1 MSDKEQKKKKEFTV
15 TVDRKRC
22 KGCGI
27 CIALCPT
34 DVLEME
40 HPEMKCRVAR
50 VEACIGCLMCE
61 MHCPDFAIVS
71 ALRETEGAAEEDD
84 AVVPAETK
92 RAP

>member
-1 MSDKEQKKKKEFTV
+1 
-15 TVDRKRC
+15 
-22 KGCGI
+22 
-27 CIALCPT
+27 
-34 DVLEME
+34 
-40 HPEMKCRVAR
+40 MKCRVAR